1 MDIFG
6 KIQVDRQRKKET
18 VVKVKVDKDY
28 TFRDGIW
35 DIVDACCE
43 QGKVPDCSLPAPAPK
58 QKRPSKGKVFQNIYY
73 SNKPETIILNEALV
87 DSHISRMDCD

>member
-1 MDIFG
+1 M
-6 KIQVDRQRKKET
+6 DRQRKKET

-28 TFRDGIW
+28 TFRDEIW

-58 QKRPSKGKVFQNIYY
+58 QKRPSKGRVLRYDCY
-73 SNKPETIILNEALV
+73 SKEPERIILKEAHV